1 MTRRHWHS
9 VRLAA
14 AARVLALLALLPL
27 ALWTQDL
34 PATVAMLVVGAI
46 WAVGE
51 AAELK
56 RLPAWTV
63 TVVEPLAVGVVAGLT
78 LHSTTA
84 VLGALLVP
92 PFTGGLRRALPG
104 AATAFSVGISATLL
118 TAWLTGGS
126 LDAPEARVVVSV
138 TVGGLGLG
146 MIATFLRSAFR
157 RTPDPLAPYHDA
169 QELIRQLIDVSDD
182 LTSGLDPA
190 ALGTGLLDAVRDEL
204 PVTVLT
210 LYVPGGRDI
219 TPLVG
224 PGPSDEQAYASW
236 LIRHAVAQDARFAFP
251 LLAGDRVVGIVSG
264 QLSDRI
270 DADRI
275 DLERRVR
282 DLTERLEPAV
292 VRLDT
297 ALLFATLRDRATAV
311 ERRRLAREMHD
322 GLAQDIAS
330 IGYLVDALA
339 AAPATPTQAVRI
351 QALRERISTVV
362 AEVRRSVV
370 TLRTGIGE
378 APSLGAALA
387 EVARG
392 LTESSGVPVHV
403 ALEERETRLRPEV
416 EAELFRIAQQA
427 MTNAARHAGAGTID
441 VSCRVRPPH
450 AVITVTD
457 DGCGLQP
464 ARPDSQGLDIMRERA
479 ALIGAR
485 LDVETRRPHGTTV
498 TVRLESITAAPTQ
511 PRPESATA

>member
-1 MTRRHWHS
+1 MARRHWHS
-9 VRLAA
+9 IRLAA
-14 AARVLALLALLPL
+14 AARVLALLTLLPL
-27 ALWTQDL
+27 ALWTQDGV
-34 PATVAMLVVGAI
+34 ATAALLLIGAV

-56 RLPAWTV
+56 RFPSWTV
-63 TVVEPLAVGVVAGLT
+63 TVLEPLAVGVVCGIT
-78 LHSTTA
+78 LHSSTA
-84 VLGALLVP
+84 VLGALVVG
-92 PFTGGLRRALPG
+92 PFTAGLRRALPG
-104 AATAFSVGISATLL
+104 SVTAFSVGLGATLVA
-118 TAWLTGGS
+118 AWLTGGFLTAVEGRLLVS
-126 LDAPEARVVVSV
+126 LSV
-138 TVGGLGLG
+138 AGLGLG
-146 MIATFLRSAFR
+146 CIATFLRSALR
-157 RTPDPLAPYHDA
+157 RTPDPLTPYHDA
-169 QELIRQLIDVSDD
+169 QGLIRQLIDVSDD
-182 LTSGLDPA
+182 LSSGLDPA
-190 ALGTGLLDAVRDEL
+190 TLGAGLLDAVRDEL
-204 PVTVLT
+204 PVTALT

-236 LIRHAVAQDARFAFP
+236 LIRKPVVPDTRFAFP
-251 LLAGDRVVGIVSG
+251 LLAGDRVVGVVSG
-264 QLSDRI
+264 RLSDRI

-275 DLERRVR
+275 DLHRRVR
-282 DLTERLEPAV
+282 DLTERLEPEI

-297 ALLFATLRDRATAV
+297 ALLFATLRDRATAI

-339 AAPATPTQAVRI
+339 STPTTPAQAARVE
-351 QALRERISTVV
+351 ALRERITSVV

-387 EVARG
+387 DVARS

-403 ALEERETRLRPEV
+403 ALEERGTRLRPEV

-441 VSCRVRPPH
+441 VHCRVRPPH
-450 AVITVTD
+450 AVITVSD
-457 DGCGLQP
+457 DGCGLRP

-485 LDVETRRPHGTTV
+485 LDIAPRRPHGTTV
-498 TVRLESITAAPTQ
+498 TVRLDPLPAAQAP
-511 PRPESATA
+511 PRPETATA